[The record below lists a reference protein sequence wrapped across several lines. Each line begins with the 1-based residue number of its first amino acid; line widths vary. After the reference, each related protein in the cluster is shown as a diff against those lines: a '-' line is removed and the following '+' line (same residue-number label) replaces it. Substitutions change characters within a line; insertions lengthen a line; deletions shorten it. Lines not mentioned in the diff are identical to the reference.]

1 MPQSV
6 NDTGNC
12 RHQNSTAVGARMH
25 TLWFCFLLLGALCL
39 SSPPARA
46 VQLAEKSVG
55 HTTAV
60 PVWKKVYARISA
72 VWKAK
77 QKLDVREISGREMAR
92 IVEQTQ
98 GDDGNRDQNGDTVVD
113 GCYQN
118 RRESE
123 DDTARIY
130 LSDALRGEE
139 AALVFAH
146 EYGHFVWD
154 ELLNDRQRDSYYL
167 LWREQKKMEHLVTE
181 YAAESEEEGFA
192 EAFSYF
198 LRKPDV
204 LQKRDPASA
213 KFLRSLQN
221 DLR

>member
-1 MPQSV
+1 MPQSE
-6 NDTGNC
+6 NDIGAYRCGYTKP
-12 RHQNSTAVGARMH
+12 TGARVRI
-25 TLWFCFLLLGALCL
+25 LWLYFMLLSALSMYGL
-39 SSPPARA
+39 PAKSI
-46 VQLAEKSVG
+46 QLVEKPVG
-55 HTTAV
+55 HSSVA
-60 PVWKKVYARISA
+60 PIWKKVYARIPA
-72 VWKAK
+72 VWKTG
-77 QKLDVREISGREMAR
+77 QKLDVREVSGREMAR
-92 IVEQTQ
+92 IVEQTR
-98 GDDGNRDQNGDTVVD
+98 GDDADRDQNGDTVVD

-118 RRESE
+118 RRGSE
-123 DDTARIY
+123 DDTARIF

-139 AALVFAH
+139 VALVFAH

-167 LWREQKKMEHLVTE
+167 LWREQKKAEHLVTE

-198 LRKPDV
+198 LRKPDT
-204 LQKRDPASA
+204 LQKRDPAST